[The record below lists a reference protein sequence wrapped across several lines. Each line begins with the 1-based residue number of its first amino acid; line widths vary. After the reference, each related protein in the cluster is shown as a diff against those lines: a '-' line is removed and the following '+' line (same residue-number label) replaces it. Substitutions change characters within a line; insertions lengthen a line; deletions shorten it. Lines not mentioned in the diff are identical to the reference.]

1 MERKQS
7 CAERPRLR
15 WRKFVCCAVLII
27 CKYIQSEL
35 NLRYW
40 LLAMNV
46 TKLENSPDSTLF
58 EQFSIVRQ
66 RKLQLRDSI
75 TVYQVKTNQVFMPN
89 IDLKKIFRYKTFGDA
104 CCRSGSPVCCL
115 FGRFISPLN
124 ASASKI
130 NFDNHLQRKTD
141 QRL

>member
-1 MERKQS
+1 
-7 CAERPRLR
+7 
-15 WRKFVCCAVLII
+15 
-27 CKYIQSEL
+27 
-35 NLRYW
+35 
-40 LLAMNV
+40 MNV

-104 CCRSGSPVCCL
+104 CCRSGSPVWSLHFAIKCQCLQNKLRQPSSEKNRSEALRKKLKSDANQNRL
-115 FGRFISPLN
+115 FGSVFTFTAVSIKVTITRTFAWN
-124 ASASKI
+124 
-130 NFDNHLQRKTD
+130 N
-141 QRL
+141 